1 MTQVTSLTSE
11 LVKTLKEYKKDKVII
26 ILNYPNNPTGYT
38 PNKKEVNTIVN
49 AIEELANKGTKV
61 VTVVDDAYYGLFYEE
76 VYQQSIFTALTQVNL
91 LTFTSAFGWSY

>member
-1 MTQVTSLTSE
+1 M
-11 LVKTLKEYKKDKVII
+11 II

-76 VYQQSIFTALTQVNL
+76 VYQQSIFTALTQVKSSNL
-91 LTFTSAFGWSY
+91 YQCVWMELLKNSSLGVPSWLYDVWN

>member
-1 MTQVTSLTSE
+1 M
-11 LVKTLKEYKKDKVII
+11 

-38 PNKKEVNTIVN
+38 PNKEEVNTIVD

-76 VYQQSIFTALTQVNL
+76 VYQQSIFTALTQVKSSNL
-91 LTFTSAFGWSY
+91 YQCVWMELLKNSSLGDSVLAL